1 VANRTH
7 YAKLEAAEAVWSEAM
22 GKVEEERDEL
32 RGRLLFR
39 LAHIKELKCAGGQG
53 RAGLD

>member
-7 YAKLEAAEAVWSEAM
+7 DAKLEAAEAVWSEAM